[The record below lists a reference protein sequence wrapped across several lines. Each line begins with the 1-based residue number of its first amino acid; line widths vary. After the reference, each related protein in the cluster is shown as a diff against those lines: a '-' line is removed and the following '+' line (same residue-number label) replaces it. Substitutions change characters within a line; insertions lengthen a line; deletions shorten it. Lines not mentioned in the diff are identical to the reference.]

1 MPTPRKSRE
10 PIPAA
15 GVIRLSVAFTQFY
28 RTMVPRW
35 EKLDA
40 AAEKELASNRGA
52 KPGQSKDRVMRLRDK
67 TVKRAELKFRE
78 HLAAEMLIAQMRDPD
93 TGERVTVANPDDWT
107 ARHNFGV
114 PGFGEDYVWTGD
126 PVQPGPDAMIR
137 EELQPVFFVQSDFDS
152 FIGRIEA
159 VTGNIKEVHPRTAK
173 NDPTSVAEEAE
184 ARLAAMQSS
193 REPEADFHMLPSNR
207 PTQRAQARAW
217 QALKS
222 LFQDGRVPKHL
233 SISNLTGRV
242 NVWLSKQSRMIADRP
257 KVGEST
263 VARVLGQKK

>member
-28 RTMVPRW
+28 RAMVPGW

-40 AAEKELASNRGA
+40 AAEKDLASNRGA
-52 KPGQSKDRVMRLRDK
+52 KPGQSNGRVMRLHDK

-93 TGERVTVANPDDWT
+93 TGERVTVANPNDWA
-107 ARHNFGV
+107 ARYNFGV
-114 PGFGEDYVWTGD
+114 PGFCEDYVWTD
-126 PVQPGPDAMIR
+126 DLVQPGPDAMIR
-137 EELQPVFFVQSDFDS
+137 GELQPVFFVQSDFDS

-159 VTGNIKEVHPRTAK
+159 VTGNIKEVHPSTAK
-173 NDPTSVAEEAE
+173 NDPTSVAGEAE
-184 ARLAAMQSS
+184 ARLVAMQNS
-193 REPEADFHMLPSNR
+193 REPEADFHMLPSDQ
-207 PTQRAQARAW
+207 PTQRAQTLAW
-217 QALKS
+217 QALKF
-222 LFQDGRVPKHL
+222 LFQDGKVPKHL
-233 SISNLTGRV
+233 SISYLTGRV
-242 NVWLSKQSRMIADRP
+242 NAWLSKQSGNIADRP

-263 VARVLGQKK
+263 VSRVLGRKK

>member
-1 MPTPRKSRE
+1 
-10 PIPAA
+10 
-15 GVIRLSVAFTQFY
+15 
-28 RTMVPRW
+28 
-35 EKLDA
+35 
-40 AAEKELASNRGA
+40 
-52 KPGQSKDRVMRLRDK
+52 
-67 TVKRAELKFRE
+67 
-78 HLAAEMLIAQMRDPD
+78 MLIAQMRDPD
-93 TGERVTVANPDDWT
+93 TGERVTVANPNDWA

-114 PGFGEDYVWTGD
+114 PGFCEDYVWTGD

-152 FIGRIEA
+152 FMGRIEA

-173 NDPTSVAEEAE
+173 NDPTSVAAEAE

-193 REPEADFHMLPSNR
+193 REPEADFYMLPSNR

-233 SISNLTGRV
+233 SISDLTRRV
-242 NVWLSKQSRMIADRP
+242 NVWLSKQSHMIADRSS
-257 KVGEST
+257 VGEST
-263 VARVLGQKK
+263 VSRVLGLKK